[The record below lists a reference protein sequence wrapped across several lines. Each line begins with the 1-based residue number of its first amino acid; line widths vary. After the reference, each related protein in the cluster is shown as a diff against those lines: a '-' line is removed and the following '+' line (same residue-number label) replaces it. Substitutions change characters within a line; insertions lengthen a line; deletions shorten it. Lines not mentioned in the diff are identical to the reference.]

1 VATETG
7 KLINGLALD
16 VEDDEGEGIPRGDGE
31 EEDDDGDDVQK
42 KTKKRVR
49 DFEWCKGTELI
60 NFLQIQAQGNQT
72 TLAKSFDAL
81 KVKKLDLEFTV
92 DPLFKKTSADFDE
105 GGAQG
110 LLMNHL
116 SIDGKG
122 RVVFDSGD
130 VEVDEEDEQL
140 GEDGRGEVEALED
153 LGDLPLIEKLQ
164 GKLYW
169 HLLAT

>member
-1 VATETG
+1 
-7 KLINGLALD
+7 
-16 VEDDEGEGIPRGDGE
+16 
-31 EEDDDGDDVQK
+31 
-42 KTKKRVR
+42 
-49 DFEWCKGTELI
+49 
-60 NFLQIQAQGNQT
+60 
-72 TLAKSFDAL
+72 L